1 MLDEDEAVRLLSEIG
16 YAAVHH
22 GLGDRAAPIFT
33 ALAVLRPQNA
43 AAGIGR
49 GLAAMAAGRAD
60 EAARI
65 LEQEALAAEPG
76 SRTARAMLGLA
87 LRFAGR
93 NHDSRRVLEQLVA
106 EDDADSSARLARE
119 LLSAR

>member
-1 MLDEDEAVRLLSEIG
+1 MLNEEELPRLLSEVG

-33 ALAVLRPQNA
+33 ALALLRPQNA

-60 EAARI
+60 EAVRI
-65 LEQEALAAEPG
+65 LEQEAVAVEPG
-76 SRTARAMLGLA
+76 NRTAQAMLGLA

-93 NHDSRRVLEQLVA
+93 NHDSRRVLEQLA
-106 EDDADSSARLARE
+106 AGQDDDSSAKLARE
-119 LLSAR
+119 LLSVR